1 MNHTLRILDI
11 CSGAG
16 LAAIGYHQAGW
27 SVTGVDIAPQP
38 RYPFEFVQADALDI
52 LSDIDYCRTF
62 DAIHASPPCQKYSQ
76 STAPFRA
83 LGKVYPDLVSPIRAL
98 LERIERPYVI
108 ENVPLA
114 PIRHDIVLHGWMFG
128 LNVMRKRCFEVGN
141 WWAMQPGIKQRSGSV
156 RDGDFITI
164 IGKQGYRKYKGLP
177 RNWRP
182 KFDQG
187 SGLKT
192 WHFAMGIPPE
202 YKFKDIEISEGIPP
216 PYTKY
221 IGTVLAE
228 YITHSRLTTH
238 H

>member
-1 MNHTLRILDI
+1 MNHPLRILDI

-38 RYPFEFVQADALDI
+38 RYPFGFIQADALDI

-62 DAIHASPPCQKYSQ
+62 DAIHASPPCQAYSQ
-76 STAPFRA
+76 ATAQFRA
-83 LGKVYPDLVSPIRAL
+83 KGKQYQKLISPIRAL
-98 LERIERPYVI
+98 LERISIPYVI

-114 PIRHDIVLHGWMFG
+114 PIRHDLVLHGWMFG
-128 LNVMRKRCFEVGN
+128 CSVKKKRVFEISG
-141 WWAMQPGIKQRSGSV
+141 WFAMQPGVPKANGTVKNGDYISV
-156 RDGDFITI
+156 F
-164 IGKQGYRKYKGLP
+164 GKYGLRKNTTWAKDYKPKCWQGT
-177 RNWRP
+177 
-182 KFDQG
+182 
-187 SGLKT
+187 GLKT